1 MRIIVKKIKL
11 FDPVIDTSE
20 KKAILQILKSGF
32 WASGAGVGNVLKFE
46 NKFKKY
52 IKSDECVAV
61 NSGTAALNLA
71 LSLFDIKNKEVILP
85 SLSFVSTAH
94 CIIENKGIPVFVD
107 VEPETLCIDPKKIIS
122 AVTKKTR
129 IILPVHFGGMPC
141 NLNEIQKIAKKY
153 NLDIVEDAAHSAGSM
168 YHNNKIGTHGQ
179 AVCFSFHPVKNLGM
193 PTGGLISINSSKYK
207 KFKKL
212 LMERR
217 WCGITNRKGSNYDVK
232 EMGWNYYMNEFSA
245 AIGIEQLK
253 KLDNSNSIRKR
264 IGKKFNE
271 KINVE
276 IKMPYNEDCSY
287 HLYWILVKNREK
299 FREKLS
305 ENGIETGTHYK
316 PIHLMS
322 MYKKNQRLPITEKV
336 GKQIVTLPI
345 HPNLSKKDIDK
356 IIRLVNKFI

>member
-1 MRIIVKKIKL
+1 MVKKIKL

-217 WCGITNRKGSNYDVK
+217 CCGITNRKGSNYDVK